1 METSRPGPRLTPRST
16 SPLTLRH
23 DVRLVARG
31 EHLYVCAG
39 TGTLRVPVRL
49 PGAEDDHG
57 LVALDA
63 VPERVAE
70 GLRARGLAHPE
81 DGRFSHPL
89 YGDGA
94 ALRGRTVALAGNGP
108 LATEAANLLTRAG
121 LRVLP
126 AGERNDE
133 PTDEPNELQAV
144 VLPLSLREEELRRW
158 TSAFLDGGTAPA
170 ALVTYLSTPNRL
182 LLATLTPP
190 RTPCPVCLVRRIRA
204 NHTWQPVAGLPL
216 DLLLGA
222 AESEAW
228 PTTAIAA
235 GVLAHTV
242 LTALAAPEAA
252 DGPPVLTELDH
263 ASLKRTRHAL
273 FHTPGCPGCGSTA
286 VPPKRD
292 ENATVDVRESWR
304 LMRDAVDPLTGLVPE
319 LRVDE
324 ADRPEQTGPAGGT
337 TYARTAGM
345 IATTWFSPVA
355 AEARG
360 GAVKSDPVNARVCAV
375 GETMERYAAGVYD
388 PGRLIRA
395 TLAALGDEAIDPRGL
410 PLGSAN
416 EYAEQRRYAPFD
428 PDVEID
434 WVPGRSLT
442 TGRQR
447 YVPACAVYLPYRF
460 PRAHKPWF
468 DPISTGLAAG
478 GSYYHAVLGGLM
490 ESVERD
496 ATLVFWENRLTL
508 PSLDLTRLPDGPA
521 RRIVE
526 RISAQGATVSAK
538 DLTTDLGI
546 PAVAVRFAE
555 RTAQRPVVIHAARAG
570 LDPHAALLG
579 ALEEACLCRTGAGI
593 WLEEAEIPP
602 ADAALSSLSEFCLY
616 YCAPERQH
624 HLAFW
629 DDGPLNPLPDA
640 RPAGTPRDDVAE
652 AVRRLADRGH
662 ETIAVDITPIDV
674 AECGVTVVRTVIPG
688 LCPLT
693 LRSDFH
699 RRGGPRVFT
708 APVAMG
714 VRDTPLTEDQLNPMP
729 LPFL

>member
-1 METSRPGPRLTPRST
+1 MDTSRPTSRPAPSPASPSPT
-16 SPLTLRH
+16 SPGSASPPSLRR

-31 EHLYVCAG
+31 EHLYVCAS

-49 PGAEDDHG
+49 PGSDDEQG
-57 LVALDA
+57 LVALGA
-63 VPERVAE
+63 VPERVGK
-70 GLRARGLAHPE
+70 GLRARGLAHSG
-81 DGRFSHPL
+81 DGRLSHPL
-89 YGDGA
+89 YGDGTD
-94 ALRGRTVALAGNGP
+94 RSGWTVAVAGDGP
-108 LATEAANLLTRAG
+108 LATEVTNLLTRAG
-121 LRVLP
+121 VRAVP
-126 AGERNDE
+126 ADGTGEPR
-133 PTDEPNELQAV
+133 AA
-144 VLPLSLREEELRRW
+144 VLPLGLPEDELRRW
-158 TSAFLDGGTAPA
+158 TDLVLDGGTP
-170 ALVTYLSTPNRL
+170 LVTYLSTPTRL
-182 LLATLTPP
+182 LLAGLNPP

-216 DLLLGA
+216 DLMLGA

-235 GVLAHTV
+235 GVVAHEV
-242 LTALAAPEAA
+242 LTALAAPEAPT
-252 DGPPVLTELDH
+252 GPPMLTELDH
-263 ASLKRTRHAL
+263 ASLERTRHAL
-273 FHTPGCPGCGSTA
+273 FHTPGCPACGTAA
-286 VPPKRD
+286 VPPKQAD
-292 ENATVDVRESWR
+292 AGAVAAVDARESWQ
-304 LMRDAVDPLTGLVPE
+304 LMRGAVDPLTGLVPE

-324 ADRPEQTGPAGGT
+324 DAGPMGGT

-345 IATTWFSPVA
+345 ITTTWFSPVA

-375 GETMERYAAGVYD
+375 GETLERYAAGVYD
-388 PGRLIRA
+388 PGRFVRA
-395 TLAALGDEAIDPRGL
+395 TLAALGDEAVDPRSL
-410 PLGSAN
+410 PLGSAK

-434 WVPGRSLT
+434 WVRGRSLT
-442 TGRQR
+442 TGRPR
-447 YVPACAVYLPYRF
+447 YLPACAVYLPYRF

-478 GSYYHAVLGGLM
+478 GSYDHAVLGGLM
-490 ESVERD
+490 EIVERD

-508 PSLDLTRLPDGPA
+508 PGLDLTRLPDGPA

-526 RISAQGATVSAK
+526 RITAEGATVTCK

-555 RTAQRPVVIHAARAG
+555 GSAERPVVIHAARAG

-593 WLEEAEIPP
+593 WLEEAEIPA

-629 DDGPLNPLPDA
+629 DDGPVSPVPDA
-640 RPAGTPRDDVAE
+640 RPAGALQDDVAE
-652 AVRRLADRGH
+652 AVRRLAARGH
-662 ETIAVDITPIDV
+662 ETITVDITPVDV
-674 AECGVTVVRTVIPG
+674 AECGVSVVRTVVPG

-714 VRDTPLTEDQLNPMP
+714 VRETALTEDQLNPMP